1 MSKKRL
7 PPGKPAVIST
17 NVKGS
22 NGTSDNGTHSIALD
36 GLYQNWFLDYAS
48 YVILERAVPRI
59 EDGLKPVQRR
69 ILHSL
74 KEMDDGR
81 FNKVAN
87 VIGSSMQ
94 YHPHGD
100 AAIGEAIVNLGQKDL
115 LIETQGNWGDIR
127 TGDSAAAPR
136 YIEARLSKFALEV
149 VYNPQTTEWQLSYDG
164 RKKEPVTLPVKF
176 PLLLAQG
183 VEGIAVGLSTK
194 ILPHNFI
201 ELIKASIDIL
211 KEKKPK
217 IYPDFPTGGIADF
230 SEYNQ
235 GMRGGKIKVRAKID
249 ILDKKTL
256 VIKEI
261 PYSTTTTTL
270 MESIVKA
277 SEKGQIK
284 VKQVVDNTAKD
295 VEIVIHLQ
303 AGQSPEIAM
312 DALYAFTDCEI
323 SISPNACVIV
333 ADKPQ
338 FMAVNEILKY
348 NTHQTV
354 DLLKRELEIRK
365 GELME
370 KILFSSLEKIFIE
383 NRIYR
388 DIEEAKTW
396 EDVIARI
403 DKGLK
408 PHKKKFYREITTD
421 DIVKLTEIRIK
432 RISRYDSFKADEMLK
447 DLEKELK
454 ETQHNLRHLTDY
466 AVNYFQ
472 KLLEKYGKGRERKTE
487 IKSFQSVSATEVIAT
502 NQKLYV
508 NRTDGF
514 VGYGLKRDEKTE
526 YICDCSDLD
535 NVMVI
540 RKDGK
545 ALISKIQEKGF
556 MGKDI
561 LYVGVWKKGDDRMT
575 YNVIYSDGKSGRTF
589 AKRFN
594 LPGVTRDKEYDL
606 TQGHPNSKLHYV
618 TGNPNGEAETV
629 EVKLSP
635 ASTARKKI
643 FEFDFSELE
652 VKGRG
657 SRGNII
663 TQYPVRKVDFL
674 KPGASTLSKIDL
686 WYDDGS
692 GRLNKD
698 GRGRKLGKFD
708 GDDQIIAFMRNGSYK
723 ITSFEL
729 TNRYDPEKTMHL
741 EKFNPKKPVSAIYI
755 DGESKQY
762 MVKRFMIET
771 STMDKEFGF
780 ISEGIGSRLVVVST
794 AESPEVEIEIQKA
807 KDKPKKTETVNL
819 DELVDIK
826 GWKALGNKLSEFKVF
841 KATLVQ
847 DEDSGLEE
855 GDEDNEVIEVTESD
869 DSQSPK
875 KKGETSQ
882 PESHNK
888 WLEDGEQASLFA
900 APEKPKIQLPSR
912 PAPKPK
918 IKVEQQN
925 LFGGQASPQNE
936 QSQQNQQNEESQQ
949 SHQNEK
955 SEEEVGDDND
965 KQSPPN
971 DSRKDDGKSFG
982 VGETIEF
989 DL

>member
-1 MSKKRL
+1 MSKKKA
-7 PPGKPAVIST
+7 PVGKPTVIST
-17 NVKGS
+17 NTSSAGGS
-22 NGTSDNGTHSIALD
+22 GGENAVHSIALD

-69 ILHSL
+69 IMHSL

-87 VIGSSMQ
+87 VIGQAMQ

-100 AAIGEAIVNLGQKDL
+100 AAIGEAIVNIGQKDL
-115 LIETQGNWGDIR
+115 LIDTQGNWGDIR

-149 VYNPQTTEWQLSYDG
+149 VFDPQTTEWQLSYDG

-194 ILPHNFI
+194 ILPHNFC

-211 KEKKPK
+211 REKKPR

-249 ILDKKTL
+249 IIDKKTL
-256 VIKEI
+256 AIREI
-261 PYSTTTTTL
+261 PFSTTTTSL

-295 VEIVIHLQ
+295 VEILILLQ
-303 AGQSPEIAM
+303 PGQSPEIAI
-312 DALYAFTDCEI
+312 DALYAFTDCES
-323 SISPNACVIV
+323 SISPNACVILD
-333 ADKPQ
+333 DKPQ
-338 FMAVNEILKY
+338 FMAVNEILRY

-354 DLLKRELEIRK
+354 ALLKRELEIRK
-365 GELME
+365 AELME

-396 EDVIARI
+396 EEVIARI

-408 PHKKKFYREITTD
+408 PHKKKFYREITND

-432 RISRYDSFKADEMLK
+432 RISKYDSFKADEMLN

-454 ETQHNLRHLTDY
+454 ETQRNLRHLTDY
-466 AVNYFQ
+466 AIAYFQ
-472 KLLEKYGKGRERKTE
+472 NLLEKYGKGRERKTE

-508 NRTDGF
+508 NRVDGF
-514 VGYGLKRDEKTE
+514 AGYGLKRDEKTE
-526 YICDCSDLD
+526 YLCDCSDLD
-535 NVMVI
+535 SVVVI

-545 ALISKIQEKGF
+545 ALISKIQEKAF

-561 LYVGVWKKGDDRMT
+561 LYAGIWKKGDDRMT
-575 YNVIYSDGKSGRTF
+575 YNVIYSDGKSGKTF

-594 LPGVTRDKEYDL
+594 LPAITRDKEYEL
-606 TQGHPNSKLHYV
+606 TLGHANSKIHYV
-618 TGNPNGEAETV
+618 SANPNGEAETV

-652 VKGRG
+652 VKGRA
-657 SRGNII
+657 SRGNTI
-663 TQYPVRKVDFL
+663 THYPVRKVDFL
-674 KPGASTLSKIDL
+674 KAGASTLSKIDL
-686 WYDDGS
+686 WYDEAA

-698 GRGRKLGKFD
+698 GRGKKLGKFD

-723 ITSFEL
+723 ITNFDLS
-729 TNRYDPEKTMHL
+729 NRYDPEKTMHV
-741 EKFNPKKPVSAIYI
+741 EKFNPKKAVSAVYV

-771 STMDKEFGF
+771 STLDKEFGF
-780 ISEGIGSRLVVVST
+780 ISEGIGSRLIVVST
-794 AESPEVEIEIQKA
+794 AESPEVQVEIQKA
-807 KDKPKKTETVNL
+807 KEKPKKVETMNL
-819 DELVDIK
+819 DELVEIK
-826 GWKALGNKLSEFKVF
+826 GWKALGNRLSEYKVT
-841 KATLVQ
+841 KVNLVQ
-847 DEDSGLEE
+847 DEETGLEE
-855 GDEDNEVIEVTESD
+855 GDEESQLVEATESEED
-869 DSQSPK
+869 TQSPK
-875 KKGETSQ
+875 KKFEAD
-882 PESHNK
+882 PPDHNQ
-888 WLEDGEQASLFA
+888 WLGGGEQASLFA
-900 APEKPKIQLPSR
+900 APEKPSQLPKR
-912 PAPKPK
+912 PEPKPK
-918 IKVEQQN
+918 VRAEQQN
-925 LFGGQASPQNE
+925 LFGETSPK
-936 QSQQNQQNEESQQ
+936 QNQSESGEKEEGKKIKDGVMP
-949 SHQNEK
+949 EK
-955 SEEEVGDDND
+955 ENAGPEPKAKPKNDD
-965 KQSPPN
+965 
-971 DSRKDDGKSFG
+971 KSFG
-982 VGETIEF
+982 VGETVELDI
-989 DL
+989 

>member
-1 MSKKRL
+1 MSKKK
-7 PPGKPAVIST
+7 PPLGKPTVIST
-17 NVKGS
+17 NTNGS
-22 NGTSDNGTHSIALD
+22 NGNAGDTVHTIALD

-59 EDGLKPVQRR
+59 EDGFKPVQRR
-69 ILHSL
+69 IMHSL

-87 VIGSSMQ
+87 VIGNAMQ

-100 AAIGEAIVNLGQKDL
+100 AAIGEAIVNLGQKDI

-127 TGDSAAAPR
+127 TGDGAAAPR

-149 VYNPQTTEWQLSYDG
+149 VFNPQTTEWQLSYDG

-194 ILPHNFI
+194 ILPHNFN

-211 KEKKPK
+211 KEKRPK

-230 SEYNQ
+230 SEYNN
-235 GMRGGKIKVRAKID
+235 GLRGGKVKVRAKIEVV
-249 ILDKKTL
+249 DKKTL

-261 PYSTTTTTL
+261 PFSTTTTSL

-284 VKQVVDNTAKD
+284 VKQVIDNTAKD
-295 VEIVIHLQ
+295 VEIQILLQ
-303 AGQSPEIAM
+303 PGQSPEIAM

-333 ADKPQ
+333 EDKPQ
-338 FMAVNEILKY
+338 FMTVTDILKY
-348 NTHQTV
+348 NTDQTV
-354 DLLKRELEIRK
+354 KLLKRELEIRK
-365 GELME
+365 AELME

-383 NRIYR
+383 NKIYR
-388 DIEEAKTW
+388 DIEEARTW
-396 EDVIARI
+396 DEVIARI

-408 PHKKKFYREITTD
+408 PHKKKFYREITTE
-421 DIVKLTEIRIK
+421 DIVKLTEIKIK
-432 RISRYDSFKADEMLK
+432 RISKFDSFKADEMLK

-454 ETQHNLRHLTDY
+454 ETQHHLRHLTDY
-466 AVNYFQ
+466 AIAYYQN
-472 KLLEKYGKGRERKTE
+472 LLEKYGKGRERKTE
-487 IKSFQSVSATEVIAT
+487 IKSFQSVSATEVIAS

-514 VGYGLKRDEKTE
+514 VGYGLKRDDKTE
-526 YICDCSDLD
+526 YITDCSDLD
-535 NVMVI
+535 NVIAI

-561 LYVGVWKKGDDRMT
+561 LYVGIWKKADERMV

-606 TQGHPNSKLHYV
+606 TQGHPNSKIHYV
-618 TGNPNGEAETV
+618 SGNPNGEAETV

-643 FEFDFSELE
+643 FEYDFSELE
-652 VKGRG
+652 VKGRS
-657 SRGNII
+657 SRGNTI
-663 TQYPVRKVDFL
+663 THYPVRKVDFL
-674 KPGASTLSKIDL
+674 KAGASTLSKIDL
-686 WYDDGS
+686 WYDEAS

-708 GDDQIIAFMRNGSYK
+708 GDDLIIAFMRNGSYK
-723 ITSFEL
+723 ITNFDLS
-729 TNRYDPEKTMHL
+729 NRYDPEKTLHV
-741 EKFNPKKPVSAIYI
+741 EKFNEKRTISAVYV

-762 MVKRFMIET
+762 MVKRFNIET
-771 STMDKEFGF
+771 STTDKEFGF

-794 AESPEVEIEIQKA
+794 AESPEVEVEVQKA
-807 KDKPKKTETVNL
+807 KDKPKKVETMSL
-819 DELVDIK
+819 DEIVEVK
-826 GWKALGNKLSEFKVF
+826 GWKALGNRLSEYKVS
-841 KATLVQ
+841 KVNLVQ
-847 DEDSGLEE
+847 DHEAASEE
-855 GDEDNEVIEVTESD
+855 GEDEDTDASD
-869 DSQSPK
+869 STSNNTGEKKNSSRIPTRGSKKGSKQTSSPSRSQKPNPKGQSPSPKSKSSSKTSSAKPKAPAKKKVAPPK
-875 KKGETSQ
+875 KK
-882 PESHNK
+882 
-888 WLEDGEQASLFA
+888 A
-900 APEKPKIQLPSR
+900 APPK
-912 PAPKPK
+912 KK
-918 IKVEQQN
+918 K
-925 LFGGQASPQNE
+925 
-936 QSQQNQQNEESQQ
+936 
-949 SHQNEK
+949 K
-955 SEEEVGDDND
+955 
-965 KQSPPN
+965 
-971 DSRKDDGKSFG
+971 
-982 VGETIEF
+982 
-989 DL
+989 

>member
-1 MSKKRL
+1 MSKKKKFT
-7 PPGKPAVIST
+7 GKPKLIST
-17 NVKGS
+17 NVKS
-22 NGTSDNGTHSIALD
+22 NGSGTGDDAVHTIGLD

-69 ILHSL
+69 IMHSL

-87 VIGSSMQ
+87 VIGNSMQ

-136 YIEARLSKFALEV
+136 YIEARLSKFALDV

-176 PLLLAQG
+176 PLLLALG

-201 ELIKASIDIL
+201 ELIKASMDVL
-211 KEKKPK
+211 KGKNPK
-217 IYPDFPTGGIADF
+217 IFPDFPTGGLADF
-230 SEYNQ
+230 SEYNH
-235 GMRGGKIKVRAKID
+235 GARGGKVKVRAKID
-249 ILDKKTL
+249 IIDKKTL
-256 VIKEI
+256 VVKEI
-261 PYSTTTTTL
+261 PFSTTTTSL

-284 VKQVVDNTAKD
+284 IKQVVDNTAKD

-303 AGQSPEIAM
+303 TGQSPEIAM

-333 ADKPQ
+333 EDKPQ
-338 FMAVNEILKY
+338 FMGVHEILKY
-348 NTHQTV
+348 NTQQTLI
-354 DLLKRELEIRK
+354 LLKRELEIK
-365 GELME
+365 KAELME

-388 DIEEAKTW
+388 DIEEARTW
-396 EDVIARI
+396 DEVISRI

-421 DIVKLTEIRIK
+421 DIVRLTEIKIK
-432 RISRYDSFKADEMLK
+432 RISKFDSFKADEQLK

-454 ETQHNLRHLTDY
+454 ETQHHLRHLTDY
-466 AVNYFQ
+466 ALAYFQ
-472 KLLEKYGKGRERKTE
+472 NLLDKYGKGRERKTE
-487 IKSFQSVSATEVIAT
+487 IRSFQSVAASEVIAI

-514 VGYGLKRDEKTE
+514 VGFGLKRDE
-526 YICDCSDLD
+526 YVSDCSDLD
-535 NVMVI
+535 DIMVI

-545 ALISKIQEKGF
+545 ALISRIQERNF

-561 LYVGVWKKGDDRMT
+561 LYVGVWKKGDDRMV

-594 LPGVTRDKEYDL
+594 LPGIIRDKEYDL
-606 TQGHPNSKLHYV
+606 TQGNPNSKIHYV
-618 TGNPNGEAETV
+618 SGNPNGEAETV
-629 EVKLSP
+629 EVKLS
-635 ASTARKKI
+635 ASSTARKKI
-643 FEFDFSELE
+643 FEYDFAELDI
-652 VKGRG
+652 KGRS
-657 SRGNII
+657 SRGNTI
-663 TQYPVRKVDFL
+663 THYPVRKVDFL
-674 KPGASTLSKIDL
+674 KPGASTLSKMDL
-686 WYDDGS
+686 WYDDAS

-698 GRGRKLGKFD
+698 ARGRKLGKFD

-723 ITSFEL
+723 ITSYDL
-729 TNRYDPEKTMHL
+729 SNRYDPEKTLHL
-741 EKFNPKKPVSAIYI
+741 EKFNAKKIISAVYV

-762 MVKRFMIET
+762 MAKRFVIET
-771 STMDKEFGF
+771 STVDKEFGF
-780 ISEGIGSRLVVVST
+780 ISEGIGSRLIVVST
-794 AESPEVEIEIQKA
+794 AESPELEVEVVKGKDKA
-807 KDKPKKTETVNL
+807 KKIETVNL
-819 DELVDIK
+819 DEIVDVK
-826 GWKALGNKLSEFKVF
+826 GWKALGNRLSEHKVT
-841 KATLVQ
+841 KVKLAQ
-847 DEDSGLEE
+847 DDSSEDEAA
-855 GDEDNEVIEVTESD
+855 SD
-869 DSQSPK
+869 DEEMTGSKDPQSSK
-875 KKGETSQ
+875 KKLETGPEPVSGE
-882 PESHNK
+882 
-888 WLEDGEQASLFA
+888 GQASLFG
-900 APEKPKIQLPSR
+900 ESQKPPQR
-912 PAPKPK
+912 QAPKR
-918 IKVEQQN
+918 KVKAGQQN
-925 LFGGQASPQNE
+925 LFE
-936 QSQQNQQNEESQQ
+936 DQSQNQEGKSDKEVTPRPKTAA
-949 SHQNEK
+949 EK
-955 SEEEVGDDND
+955 SGEG
-965 KQSPPN
+965 
-971 DSRKDDGKSFG
+971 GKSFN

-989 DL
+989 KL